1 MRCKGYLGRQILCS
15 YLPGTL
21 RKGGDEHRGDNF
33 CLGGAL
39 QGMLYSGMII
49 AQEENMY
56 AKRISLTFLVVLCF
70 VLVGMPIATPLAHA
84 QEPKEGGTI
93 IVGLQ
98 AEPVTLDAPQVT
110 DYNTIR
116 AAYNLYDGLLRFKD
130 ESTEVEPGL
139 AESWEISKD
148 GLEYTLHLRK
158 GIKFH
163 DGTDFNAEAVKFN
176 IDRQIDPNH
185 PYHDTGDFAYAEF
198 TWGAVKQVDV
208 VDEYTVKITLKNVLA
223 PFISHLAMHPAFMVS
238 PQAIKTY
245 GRDISINPVGTGP
258 YRFVSWTPGAEI
270 VLEKNP
276 DYWGKPAYVD
286 KLIFRPIIEDQA
298 RLTEFLAGGINF
310 MVNIPPDDLERLRN
324 DPNFKV
330 VEQTGMHTWWVYF
343 NTLKKPFDDVR
354 VRRALNYAV
363 NKQAIVDNILKG
375 TGVLSINPLPPV
387 VWSYTDEVERYDYN
401 PEKAKQ
407 LLAEAG
413 YPNGFS
419 CEFWT
424 PESGSGMQQP
434 VLMSTA
440 IQADLKAVGVDCQIK
455 TFEWGS
461 FLEQGVMPPEKN
473 PGWDLMAFSWIGDN
487 GDPDNHLYILLSG
500 DQWPPNGFNC
510 GYYKNEKVDELLRQG
525 RTTLDRAKRTEIY
538 QQAQKLIV
546 ADAPWIWI
554 DHETQIVVMDKRIQ
568 NFKLHPTGPFRFANV
583 WIEQ

>member
-1 MRCKGYLGRQILCS
+1 MF
-15 YLPGTL
+15 P
-21 RKGGDEHRGDNF
+21 
-33 CLGGAL
+33 
-39 QGMLYSGMII
+39 
-49 AQEENMY
+49 
-56 AKRISLTFLVVLCF
+56 KRTFLALVVVLC
-70 VLVGMPIATPLAHA
+70 LALMSTSVAVPFAYA
-84 QEPKEGGTI
+84 QEPKPGGTI

-139 AESWEISKD
+139 AESWEISED
-148 GLEYTLHLRK
+148 GLEYTLYLRK
-158 GIKFH
+158 GVKFH
-163 DGTDFNAEAVKFN
+163 DGTEFNAEAVKFN
-176 IDRQIDPNH
+176 IERQIDPNH
-185 PYHDTGDFAYAEF
+185 PYHDTGDFVYAEF

-208 VDEYTVKITLKNVLA
+208 VDEYTVKITLEYVLA

-270 VLEKNP
+270 VLERNP

-286 KLIFRPIIEDQA
+286 RLIFRPIIEDQA

-354 VRRALNYAV
+354 VRQALNYAV

-375 TGVLSINPLPPV
+375 TGVLAINPLPPV
-387 VWSYTDEVERYDYN
+387 VWSYTDDVERYDYN

-440 IQADLKAVGVDCQIK
+440 IQADLKAVGVDCQIR

-461 FLEQGVMPPEKN
+461 FLEQGIVPPEKN
-473 PGWDLMAFSWIGDN
+473 PGWDLMALSWIGDN

-554 DHETQIVVMDKRIQ
+554 DHETQIVAMDKRIQ
-568 NFKLHPTGPFRFANV
+568 NFKLHPTGPFRFADV